1 MVEYKK
7 GCENKVADALSKR
20 SDSAYEASISPSISA
35 SHPTLFLVS
44 FPCPSWIEELKDSYN
59 HNLELQQLLQQLK
72 FGSNYP
78 RFFSLH
84 NDLILYKGKVFL
96 GTQCSLKSKIL
107 HPVHDSPLGGHSGF
121 LKSFH
126 RLKQDFFWVG
136 MRFDLKQH
144 IKECGV
150 CQQMK
155 NET

>member
-7 GCENKVADALSKR
+7 GCENKVANALSKR
-20 SDSAYEASISPSISA
+20 SDSACEASVSPSVSA
-35 SHPTLFLVS
+35 SHPTLFLVL

-107 HPVHDSPLGGHSGF
+107 HLVHESPLV
-121 LKSFH
+121 
-126 RLKQDFFWVG
+126 WVP
-136 MRFDLKQH
+136 QV
-144 IKECGV
+144 IP
-150 CQQMK
+150 
-155 NET
+155 